1 MDYLSSFV
9 LSYILIG
16 VSSGLVA
23 IFFRKPYHNMAPHD
37 LSIAQRAVRDG
48 RATISERIGLFFVT
62 FAGCILSPIHIG
74 FIVFLGVAISLFA

>member
-1 MDYLSSFV
+1 
-9 LSYILIG
+9 
-16 VSSGLVA
+16 
-23 IFFRKPYHNMAPHD
+23 MAPHD